1 MAPLDR
7 LDTQILTLLQQDASL
22 PVRTLAERVH
32 SSPATVQR
40 RVAQLRESGV
50 LLKQVALVDRRKVG
64 RALTAFVSVELDK
77 QNDALLRAF
86 EQRMLAGVLRGVGR
100 VRLPADR
107 ECAVDGALPH
117 VHTGGVLVE
126 QQRAQL
132 QEHVRDALREVRD
145 CGAFTLEGEA
155 LWASS
160 AYVKSAGGY
169 QFRINQPLSA
179 TPSTSSLSRVPS
191 AQCPPSTL

>member
-22 PVRTLAERVH
+22 PVRSLAERVH

-86 EQRMLAGVLRGVGR
+86 EQRMLAEDDVQACYEVSGEFDFLLIVNAPSMEHYHTFTRAVFSSNNN
-100 VRLPADR
+100 VRNFKSTFAMH
-107 ECAVDGALPH
+107 CAKFETAV
-117 VHTGGVLVE
+117 
-126 QQRAQL
+126 
-132 QEHVRDALREVRD
+132 
-145 CGAFTLEGEA
+145 
-155 LWASS
+155 
-160 AYVKSAGGY
+160 
-169 QFRINQPLSA
+169 PL
-179 TPSTSSLSRVPS
+179 L
-191 AQCPPSTL
+191 